1 MMVNGMKWALTIVF
15 LQVCWGAIAQVYPI
29 TDRSF
34 AYATAYTI
42 SQGHFQLETGYF
54 GVWDLNKEE
63 LPDLTGYS
71 GLLRYGI
78 TDAVE
83 VRGRL
88 GRLSFDLG
96 DEVFSGWD
104 GLELSTKIAVLPEG
118 KFLPSAGLLFEL
130 DIPWAGKEGIRES
143 TLSPSTK
150 FIFEKYINSTFIIG
164 GNFGWQ
170 WLSGNEALTNYSI
183 SLRTALTEEI
193 ALYTEF
199 YGFNNSEIGARDFVD
214 AALEFWVLDGIALD
228 LVIGWGVSDNAD
240 GGFWSIG
247 ASFYF

>member
-1 MMVNGMKWALTIVF
+1 MKGTLVV
-15 LQVCWGAIAQVYPI
+15 LLMNVCLGVVAQIYPI

-42 SQGHFQLETGYF
+42 PEGHFQLETGYF

-63 LPDLTGYS
+63 LPDLSGYS
-71 GLLRYGI
+71 GLLRYGLV
-78 TDAVE
+78 DGVE
-83 VRGRL
+83 IRGRL

-118 KFLPSAGLLFEL
+118 QYFPSVGLLWEL

-164 GNFGWQ
+164 ANFGWQ
-170 WLSGNEALTNYSI
+170 WLSGNDALTNYSI
-183 SLRTALTEEI
+183 SLRTALTDEV

-199 YGFNNSEIGARDFVD
+199 YGFNNKFIGARDFVD
-214 AALEFWVLDGIALD
+214 IALEVWMWDGIALD
-228 LVIGWGVSDNAD
+228 AVIGWGITDNAD